1 MHILLKVDKAWIHPL
16 WQVRKKRKATLRV
29 NILYKRK
36 TNLLTIPGIFP
47 DVDIIFA
54 DLTFRNFSVSLV
66 GHKHS
71 CLLWLHFPFI
81 YVVRIPCTAAWRFYV
96 NSFPF
101 RDPYHLSDE
110 YWKKIVFGHFKMS
123 ELTLYKLHIESA
135 FPLPL
140 TFSLYE
146 FWNAFVMHRITLLT
160 PDSRLTK
167 YPLPKEIKLRATMAN
182 TNLETM
188 AGCLNNN

>member
-1 MHILLKVDKAWIHPL
+1 MYNLLKVDKAWIHPL
-16 WQVRKKRKATLRV
+16 WQVRKELKVTLRA
-29 NILYKRK
+29 NILKRK

-54 DLTFRNFSVSLV
+54 DLTFRYFSVSLV

-81 YVVRIPCTAAWRFYV
+81 YVVRIPCTTAWQIYV
-96 NSFPF
+96 NFFPS
-101 RDPYHLSDE
+101 RDPYHLSIE
-110 YWKKIVFGHFKMS
+110 NIFFGHFKMS